1 MSNFKTITYRGGIA
15 QFAIPAHW
23 REEYEPTGGGTFY
36 EDSPDSGTLRLN
48 VLSFESKNT
57 PAEQMAATAFRD
69 GAISSTASGLPLRR
83 EEKPAEENDEKLYI
97 VRWEVA
103 IPVAPNSLR
112 LAIFSYTILESQLQ
126 DPAFVEEIQQLERS
140 IRHGSFSQA
149 AGAAGDHE
157 HA

>member
-23 REEYEPTGGGTFY
+23 REEYEPAGGGTFY

-48 VLSFESKNT
+48 VLSFESKDT

-69 GAISSTASGLPLRR
+69 GVILSTTSGLPLRR
-83 EEKPAEENDEKLYI
+83 EEKAAEENGERLHI

-103 IPVAPNSLR
+103 IPVAPKSLR
-112 LAIFSYTILESQLQ
+112 LAIFSYTILESQLR
-126 DPAFVEEIQQLERS
+126 DSVFAEEIQELEKS
-140 IRHGSFSQA
+140 IKQASYSQA
-149 AGAAGDHE
+149 SGVAGDYE